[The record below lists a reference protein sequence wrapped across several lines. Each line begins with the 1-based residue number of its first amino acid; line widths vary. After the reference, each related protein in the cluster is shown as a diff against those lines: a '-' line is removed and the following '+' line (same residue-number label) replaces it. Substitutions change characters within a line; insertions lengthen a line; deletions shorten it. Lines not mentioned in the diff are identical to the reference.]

1 MQDDE
6 IKALSDLRM
15 EHAVECLE
23 TAKKVLEFGDYK
35 SAANRSYYA
44 VFHAMRAVLAYDD
57 IQKTKHSGIIS
68 EFRRLYIKTGVFD
81 SEMCDIISNLF
92 DIRTNSDYNDFFVVA
107 KDDVKRQV
115 AGAETFII
123 SLSSTTC
130 CKRFSKQNPENPA
143 NEEARKPVN
152 IHGNNSQ
159 QN

>member
-15 EHAVECLE
+15 EHAIECLE

-57 IQKTKHSGIIS
+57 TKKTKHSGIIS
-68 EFRRLYIKTGVFD
+68 DFRKLYIKTGIFD
-81 SEMCDIISNLF
+81 SEMSDIISNLF

-107 KDDVKRQV
+107 KEDVKKQV
-115 AGAETFII
+115 AGAE
-123 SLSSTTC
+123 
-130 CKRFSKQNPENPA
+130 RFVKAVKQYLCN
-143 NEEARKPVN
+143 K
-152 IHGNNSQ
+152 
-159 QN
+159 

>member
-1 MQDDE
+1 MFQGRASSMQDDE
-6 IKALSDLRM
+6 IKALSYLRM

-57 IQKTKHSGIIS
+57 TQKTKHSGIIS

-81 SEMCDIISNLF
+81 SEMSDIISNLF

-107 KDDVKRQV
+107 KEDVKRQV
-115 AGAETFII
+115 AGAERFI
-123 SLSSTTC
+123 TTI
-130 CKRFSKQNPENPA
+130 KDFLEIK
-143 NEEARKPVN
+143 
-152 IHGNNSQ
+152 
-159 QN
+159 